1 MFPERPLFTIHGEI
15 SFERRQKIIAQFEE
29 TADGILVC
37 TQQALKSSTNIPSC
51 DDVILE
57 SLQWN
62 IPKMEQFYFRFIRMD
77 SRNKTR
83 VHYVCYDESIEQN
96 LIALILTKERLNE
109 FIKVGEIMEESEIFD
124 EFDVSTNLIENLLK
138 RERDKDGN
146 FYISWGNQKVA

>member
-1 MFPERPLFTIHGEI
+1 M
-15 SFERRQKIIAQFEE
+15 
-29 TADGILVC
+29 
-37 TQQALKSSTNIPSC
+37 
-51 DDVILE
+51 ILE